1 VSLKNAQELP
11 LVSFVIPTLDS
22 ERTIGQCL
30 ESIKRQD
37 YPKIEIVI
45 VDGGSHDSTVK
56 ISSLY
61 TSRIFLDR
69 HSLGHARQTG
79 ANNSSGSIMGIFDSN
94 VVLPSS
100 DWLLKAVKH
109 FDKRRNIGIVWPL
122 NMAPQNAS
130 IVSRCYFNFW
140 NKRLTSTTNALP
152 GGNSLLLREPFDKV
166 KGFNVHLHFGED
178 MDLMRRII
186 SRGYN
191 TAVFNCPIIHDTMR
205 TLKEFTRK
213 QIWGASSLSSIKDE
227 EFRRDLVDSCTTWE
241 SGAGN
246 KSSPESARIFKE
258 ALLSHVLVGLKGMKG
273 VAEDRDYS
281 WFILPL
287 LLSIRIIIYG
297 VYFLKLAMLGNN
309 IFQRVLGHFVKH

>member
-1 VSLKNAQELP
+1 M
-11 LVSFVIPTLDS
+11 SFVIPTLDS

-37 YPKIEIVI
+37 YPNIEIVI

-56 ISSLY
+56 ISSFY
-61 TSRIFLDR
+61 TSKIFLDK
-69 HSLGHARQTG
+69 HSLAHARQTG
-79 ANNSSGSIMGIFDSN
+79 ADKSSGGIIGIFDSN

-100 DWLLKAVKH
+100 DWLLRALEM
-109 FDKRRNIGIVWPL
+109 FDEHRNIGIVWPL
-122 NMAPQNAS
+122 NRPPQNAS

-140 NKRLTSTTNALP
+140 NKRLASTKDALP
-152 GGNSLLLREPFDKV
+152 GGNSLVLRAPFDEA
-166 KGFNVHLHFGED
+166 KGFNVNLHFGED

-191 TAVFNCPIIHDTMR
+191 AAVFNDPIIHDTMR

-213 QIWGASSLSSIKDE
+213 QFWGASSLSSIKDE
-227 EFRRDLVDSCTTWE
+227 ELRKDLVDSCMTWE
-241 SGAGN
+241 SGTGN
-246 KSSPESARIFKE
+246 KSSPASAQIFKE
-258 ALLSHVLVGLKGMKG
+258 ALLNHVLVGLKGMKG

-287 LLSIRIIIYG
+287 LLSIRMIIYG
-297 VYFLKLAMLGNN
+297 VYFLKLAILGNN
-309 IFQRVLGHFVKH
+309 IIQRVLGYFMKH